1 MTPLTNTVSR
11 PFGQRSLLSLS
22 AHAALASTA
31 SRVARTRA
39 PARRPAETLHKVIS
53 LSPFCGDRKRRV
65 RGHDR
70 RGKSWGQMV
79 DAHRYDRC
87 GRSAVRV
94 SMELRHLR
102 YFVALAE

>member
-53 LSPFCGDRKRRV
+53 LSPLFAAIGSAACGATIGAARAGDKWSMLI
-65 RGHDR
+65 D
-70 RGKSWGQMV
+70 MIDAV
-79 DAHRYDRC
+79 DLPS
-87 GRSAVRV
+87 GFPWS
-94 SMELRHLR
+94 
-102 YFVALAE
+102 